1 MRKHRDIVFRS
12 YMSYSRGMDASY
24 PAFARVWDFVG
35 KVNLLSSS
43 QMSEEMLALGRR
55 KNP

>member
-1 MRKHRDIVFRS
+1 
-12 YMSYSRGMDASY
+12 MDASY
-24 PAFARVWDFVG
+24 PAFAGVHDFGG
-35 KVNLLSSS
+35 KVNLLGSS